1 MKTREVPPITT
12 TNPLVSRKRTSAK
25 RPPSPQSEQ
34 SAYSS
39 WVYTQMKFKT
49 YDEVVVAGVE
59 AFLKTGKHVTEAQVK
74 EAFPNDSSIAGLVFF
89 VWDVT
94 KNDMKAVRR
103 LRAA

>member
-1 MKTREVPPITT
+1 M
-12 TNPLVSRKRTSAK
+12 SSKRASAK
-25 RPPSPQSEQ
+25 RPPSPRSEQ

-49 YDEVVVAGVE
+49 YDEVIVAGVK

-74 EAFPNDSSIAGLVFF
+74 EAFPNDDLGIAGLVFF

-103 LRAA
+103 LLAT